1 MSTSS
6 VTMSGLS
13 AWTSPTASFPSRA
26 TPATSNSP
34 DSSRI
39 CEISRR
45 MKALS
50 STTSTRRSE
59 DTRPLSHRPHLDS
72 AVGEME
78 VDAATVVAAHVF
90 ADDLDAARRERLAH
104 GGDVALADVDP

>member
-13 AWTSPTASFPSRA
+13 ACTSASASFPSRA

-34 DSSRI
+34 DSSRMS
-39 CEISRR
+39 EISRR

-50 STTSTRRSE
+50 STTSTRRLE
-59 DTRPLSHRPHLDS
+59 DTEPLSHRPDLDA
-72 AVGEME
+72 AVPQVE
-78 VDAATVVAAHVF
+78 VDAASVIAADVL
-90 ADDLDAARRERLAH
+90 ADDLDPARRQRLAH
-104 GGDVALADVDP
+104 GGDV